1 MIRNFKIFENNENYK
16 IIASNESYWSWEYD
30 SDTVTARILLFDDN
44 SLYLTITKVHSKSG
58 LGAGTTKNELV
69 NINIGNLQKADLALV
84 RSLLKKHAH
93 TRTSASGG
101 FSKLWED
108 EEGNK
113 LSLTDLI
120 NLYKEERDIKSN
132 TLKHIKQ
139 ISNFQNT
146 PTLNIELV
154 KYSDRAYALFGDDTK
169 KIKDQLINLGCRY
182 NKFLTDPSTGNKRA
196 GWICSLGKVDKIKEI
211 INDK

>member
-1 MIRNFKIFENNENYK
+1 MINKFKIFENNENYK
-16 IIASNESYWSWEYD
+16 IIASNESHWSWEYD
-30 SDTVTARILLFDDN
+30 SDTVTARILLYDDN
-44 SLYLTITKVHSKSG
+44 SLYLTITKVHTKSG

-84 RSLLKKHAH
+84 RNLLKKHSH

-101 FSKLWED
+101 FTKLWED

-120 NLYKEERDIKSN
+120 NLYKQERQIKDN
-132 TLKHIKQ
+132 KLKHIKQ
-139 ISNFQNT
+139 ISNFQNA

-169 KIKDQLINLGCRY
+169 KIKDQLLNLGCKY